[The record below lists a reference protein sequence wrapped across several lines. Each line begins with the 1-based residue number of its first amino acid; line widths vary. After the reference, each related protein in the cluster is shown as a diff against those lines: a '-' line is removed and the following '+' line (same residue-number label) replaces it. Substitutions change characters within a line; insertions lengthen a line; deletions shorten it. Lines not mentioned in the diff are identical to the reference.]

1 MFRRNVTGFGSGIV
15 CIEYRRG
22 EGGHNLQRL
31 NGSAARKAE
40 YAFRLLMPAIEYS
53 QWWCGCT
60 HFKASAM
67 PETIRARLTSL
78 WNCRSLSFW
87 NTCKPSQ
94 APATPGSA

>member
-1 MFRRNVTGFGSGIV
+1 MFRRNVTGFGSGII
-15 CIEYRRG
+15 CIEYLLGLRAVTPV
-22 EGGHNLQRL
+22 E
-31 NGSAARKAE
+31 AE
-40 YAFRLLMPAIEYS
+40 RTGDQKGRICFRLLMPAIEYS
-53 QWWCGCT
+53 QWWCGGI